1 MEQLIIMIDKELKKE
16 FQIKT
21 VLENTNMTKVLIELI
36 KKYIRG

>member
-36 KKYIRG
+36 KKYVRG